1 MEVTGIK
8 QIRKPKFLKQLYCQ
22 INQDPMKEEEKVG
35 EGEKKL
41 LNLED
46 LKWFLVP

>member
-1 MEVTGIK
+1 MEVIGIK

-22 INQDPMKEEEKVG
+22 INQDSMKEEEKVG
-35 EGEKKL
+35 ERGKKL

-46 LKWFLVP
+46 LK